1 MQTTPAAPAPVEA
14 GPEVDPVLQ
23 RLFERFPD
31 CYPSTFRAADGMPT
45 AVVPREQIVEVCR
58 FLRDEPDLKFEFL
71 CELTCVD
78 WPERPERFE
87 LVYILH
93 SYQLVKRVRLKTYA
107 GGVQPAVPS
116 LTAVWPMANW
126 YEREVYDLFGVVFE
140 GHPDLRRILMPED
153 WEGHPLRRDFPLG
166 EEPVDYGILR
176 PAYNIHHDRGRAEK
190 DRRLRGVTRP
200 VV

>member
-1 MQTTPAAPAPVEA
+1 MQSTPAVSASVE
-14 GPEVDPVLQ
+14 GRPEVDPVLQ

-31 CYPSTFRAADGMPT
+31 CRPSTFRAADGMPT
-45 AVVPREQIVEVCR
+45 AVVPREQIVEACR
-58 FLRDEPDLKFEFL
+58 FLRDEPDLKFEYL

-93 SYQLVKRVRLKTYA
+93 SYQRVKRVRLKTYA
-107 GGVQPAVPS
+107 GGAQPAVPS

-126 YEREVYDLFGVVFE
+126 YEREIYDLFGVVFD
-140 GHPDLRRILMPED
+140 GHPD
-153 WEGHPLRRDFPLG
+153 LRRDFPLG
-166 EEPVDYGILR
+166 EEPVDYGMLR